1 MPPRL
6 AALPTSRQAFL
17 TPALSLRSGLPRAR
31 PFSSPPPP
39 HQPQPR
45 HDRIINPSRA
55 RGVRSFSNTS
65 AREALIPLVVTREP
79 RGERVSDVYSRLLQE
94 RIVFLNG
101 PIDDAL
107 SSVVVAQLLFLE
119 AESSAPI
126 SLYINSPGGSVTAGL
141 AIYDT
146 MQFVHTPVHTIV
158 VGQASSMASLIL
170 AGGEPGHRNALAHS
184 SIMIHQPSGGAGGQ
198 ASDISIVANEILRVR
213 EKMFDLYADHCK
225 FRDEERET
233 ARKRFAQMLDR
244 DHYLTPDAAI
254 KQGIIDHVLVK
265 RPSSGAGESESNG
278 SIVEQPKPS
287 E

>member
-1 MPPRL
+1 MACLAPGYYSRASSRLLGVSPSRLGLSLAQPRTL
-6 AALPTSRQAFL
+6 RALPRSPLPNRN
-17 TPALSLRSGLPRAR
+17 LSVT
-31 PFSSPPPP
+31 
-39 HQPQPR
+39 
-45 HDRIINPSRA
+45 PSR
-55 RGVRSFSNTS
+55 GT
-65 AREALIPLVVTREP
+65 LIPSVITREP

-146 MQFVHTPVHTIV
+146 MQFLHCPVHTIV

-170 AGGEPGHRNALAHS
+170 AGGEAGQRSALAHS

-198 ASDISIVANEILRVR
+198 ASDISIIANEILRIR
-213 EKMFDLYADHCK
+213 EKMFDLYADHCLLPN
-225 FRDEERET
+225 EEREV
-233 ARKRFAQMLDR
+233 ARGRFARMLDR
-244 DHYLTPDAAI
+244 DHYLVPEAAI
-254 KQGIIDHVLVK
+254 EQGIIDQVLKK
-265 RPSSGAGESESNG
+265 RPVESKEGESSL
-278 SIVEQPKPS
+278 PS
-287 E
+287 SAS

>member
-1 MPPRL
+1 M
-6 AALPTSRQAFL
+6 AALARAAPRTARLLAPTARHA
-17 TPALSLRSGLPRAR
+17 LRSLPLPPSLHTPHPPSLAH
-31 PFSSPPPP
+31 PFSSTAL
-39 HQPQPR
+39 R
-45 HDRIINPSRA
+45 GTIIPYVIS
-55 RGVRSFSNTS
+55 
-65 AREALIPLVVTREP
+65 REP

-101 PIDDAL
+101 PVEDAL

-126 SLYINSPGGSVTAGL
+126 SLYINSPGGSVTAGM

-146 MQFVHTPVHTIV
+146 MQFVHCPVHTIV

-170 AGGEPGHRNALAHS
+170 AGGEPGHRSALAHS

-198 ASDISIVANEILRVR
+198 ASDISIQANEILRIR

-225 FRDEERET
+225 FRDEDRET

-244 DHYLTPDAAI
+244 DHYLTPEGAI
-254 KQGIIDHVLVK
+254 GQGIIDHVLKK
-265 RPSSGAGESESNG
+265 RPSAMASTEGEGGIKGTNA
-278 SIVEQPKPS
+278 P
-287 E
+287 